1 LKSGASRKGDR
12 SYAGEPD
19 APGFDVEVLEI
30 VNEAGGK
37 VVGDAVDEDL
47 VSQWLL
53 AKFRDQL
60 FVSLCFLP

>member
-1 LKSGASRKGDR
+1 LKSGRLQKGEW

-19 APGFDVEVLEI
+19 APGLDVEVLEI
-30 VNEAGGK
+30 VDEAGGK

-60 FVSLCFLP
+60 FTSPCFLP